1 MDSKLERHILHVDM
15 DAFYASIEQRE
26 NPAWRGKPVV
36 VGSNPGERGVVATCS
51 YEARQFGIHSAMSS
65 REAGRRCPHAIF
77 TPGNYAL
84 YEAVSRQVFAIFERY
99 TPLVEPLSIDEAFLD
114 ISGSLRLFG
123 SPAEIAAAI
132 RADLRRELQIT
143 GSVGIA
149 HNMFLAKLASDM
161 QKPDGQTAVPR
172 DPREVCEFLAP
183 LPVRRLWGVGP
194 ATAEILHRASLHTI
208 RDIQQCSLTR
218 LRQLIGDSLANHISR
233 LALGEDLREVDPTS
247 VEKSVSREHTYDNDT
262 ADRSLLETTLRELAD
277 DVGRQVRQGG
287 RFATVARL
295 KLRWSDFTTITRQ
308 RPFDT
313 PAIDDFTFREAALQ
327 LFEEAYQDRKVRL
340 IGFGVSGFTGSR
352 SSQMLLFDDPAPLR
366 DKREKI
372 CATVDALRA
381 SLGSSVVSIGPSPPP
396 RRKRIHD

>member
-1 MDSKLERHILHVDM
+1 MDKKLERHILHVDM

-26 NPAWRGKPVV
+26 HPEWRGKPLV
-36 VGSNPGERGVVATCS
+36 VGSSPNERGVVATCS
-51 YEARQFGIHSAMSS
+51 YEARQFGIRSAMSS

-84 YEAVSRQVFAIFERY
+84 YEEVSRQVFEIFERY

-114 ISGSLRLFG
+114 ISGALRLFG
-123 SPAEIAAAI
+123 SPAEIASSI
-132 RADLRRELQIT
+132 RSDLRRSLQIT

-161 QKPDGQTAVPR
+161 QKPDGQTEVPR
-172 DPREVCEFLAP
+172 DPEAVREFLAP

-194 ATAEILHRASLHTI
+194 VTAATLHRANLHTV
-208 RDIQQCSLTR
+208 RDIQQCPLPR
-218 LRQLIGDSLANHISR
+218 LCRLIGDSLANHISR
-233 LALGEDLREVDPTS
+233 LAVGEDFREVDPTS
-247 VEKSVSREHTYDNDT
+247 VEKSISREHTFDNDT
-262 ADRSLLETTLRELAD
+262 ADRALLETTLRELVD
-277 DVGRQVRQGG
+277 DVGRQVRQSG

-313 PAIDDFTFREAALQ
+313 PAIDDFTLREAALQ
-327 LFEEAYQDRKVRL
+327 LFGEAYHNRKVRL

-352 SSQMLLFDDPAPLR
+352 SNQMLLFDDPAPLR

-381 SLGSSVVSIGPSPPP
+381 SLGSSVLTIGPTPPP
-396 RRKRIHD
+396 RRKRIRD